1 MRVAEVA
8 GDRRWRKH
16 LAAIVAAVFLLVV
29 AVLLVRYARTLDW
42 AEVSAALAG
51 YGAAQV
57 AAAGVG
63 VALSYLLY
71 GSYDLAARAY
81 SGHCLSRRRVV
92 LIAFI
97 SYAFNLNLGA
107 LVGAAGFRY
116 RLYSRSGLDAATIG
130 RIFGFSVV
138 ANWTGY
144 ALLGGALFALGLVAL
159 PPGWELGTAGL
170 RVVGIAML
178 IAVTAYMVG
187 CALWPRRE
195 WTVRGHSIQLPSFRL
210 ALLQV
215 LLSSANWLVI
225 AAILDALLPAGIP
238 YPTVLGVLLLGA
250 VAAAATHVPAGLGVL
265 EATFLGLLG
274 ASIGQAEVLAA
285 LLAYRALYYLGP
297 LLLAIAMYL
306 GFEARAR
313 GRSPAER

>member
-215 LLSSANWLVI
+215 LLSAANWLVI